1 MQKSHNIFQRH
12 VKHFL
17 QHAHFAEPGRR
28 AQAGGAWQSVGAAYL
43 DRSWPRSHPHVSGGA
58 PGELA
63 CPPVTGVREA
73 AGRPTARCGGDWRRF
88 GAQLVPLPVARSRR
102 MELMTPS
109 PKSFALGLLAM
120 GGQRRT
126 RPPAPSGAL
135 TPAPHRVHGSPPS
148 ATRRAATPAACS
160 SPWTARLP
168 VPHRRSRCTHPRS
181 VREGAR
187 IRPRRIDSASSA
199 LARPWPQGS
208 GGVLRPLSG
217 HGER

>member
-1 MQKSHNIFQRH
+1 MSSCH
-12 VKHFL
+12 
-17 QHAHFAEPGRR
+17 GRTR
-28 AQAGGAWQSVGAAYL
+28 GAAAL
-43 DRSWPRSHPHVSGGA
+43 AGA
-58 PGELA
+58 RPA
-63 CPPVTGVREA
+63 P
-73 AGRPTARCGGDWRRF
+73 PTARCGSGRRRF

-109 PKSFALGLLAM
+109 PKSFVLGHGWPAAHPPRSLALLPLAA
-120 GGQRRT
+120 RS
-126 RPPAPSGAL
+126 PPR
-135 TPAPHRVHGSPPS
+135 PHRVHGSPPS

-160 SPWTARLP
+160 SPWTARMP